1 MLQSGQLNIYSFRNT
16 HTRDV
21 QLVRLFEGEELHAYL
36 LVVPP
41 GAEISRHA
49 HENKHEIFDVLE
61 GEGALEVD
69 GRRIDGTP
77 GRCIFVPAGTAHSLR
92 NTSSAPWT
100 PYPTGWRSSATTAN
114 SPTGPSTKRPT
125 AWPIT

>member
-41 GAEISRHA
+41 A
-49 HENKHEIFDVLE
+49 
-61 GEGALEVD
+61 VD
-69 GRRIDGTP
+69 
-77 GRCIFVPAGTAHSLR
+77 
-92 NTSSAPWT
+92 
-100 PYPTGWRSSATTAN
+100 
-114 SPTGPSTKRPT
+114 SPDT
-125 AWPIT
+125 